1 METMETT
8 VNLITLIILALS
20 GGALYLKGRDD
31 ESIKHIKDDFKKL
44 SEYGK
49 IDTKKVSK
57 DEAYEEKKW

>member
-8 VNLITLIILALS
+8 INLVTLLILALS

-31 ESIKHIKDDFKKL
+31 ESMSNIKEDFKKL

-49 IDTKKVSK
+49 IDSKKVSK
-57 DEAYEEKKW
+57 DEVYEEKKW